1 MQGFLAGRTPRR
13 LQSGVVAH
21 QLLQQPTKRSLQL
34 SEAPFLTQASCPAPA
49 CRLQVAL
56 LLLEAG
62 ADPRRLDFSGR
73 NALDLAVLHGS
84 LAIMQPLLDGG
95 CWFTCSGSGE
105 QWGGGAVEREGGAP
119 VIRLGWQGMPA
130 CFLLSNRHTQRGF
143 QRSI

>member
-1 MQGFLAGRTPRR
+1 MPCRAL
-13 LQSGVVAH
+13 
-21 QLLQQPTKRSLQL
+21 
-34 SEAPFLTQASCPAPA
+34 A

-84 LAIMQPLLDGG
+84 LAIVQPLLDGG
-95 CWFTCSGSGE
+95 CWFTRSGSGE

-119 VIRLGWQGMPA
+119 VIRWG
-130 CFLLSNRHTQRGF
+130 
-143 QRSI
+143 